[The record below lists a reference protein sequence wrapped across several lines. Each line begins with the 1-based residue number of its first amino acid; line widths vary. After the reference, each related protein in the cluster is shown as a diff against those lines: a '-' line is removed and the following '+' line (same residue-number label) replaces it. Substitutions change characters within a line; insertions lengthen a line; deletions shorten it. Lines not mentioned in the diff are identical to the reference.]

1 MHGQSRR
8 KKKMIAKCREN
19 GGIGDCPFLK
29 YCFARMND
37 PTISGCSMPF
47 VWTGMMKIS
56 DAVVEHTV
64 STEKE
69 ELPRIGKR
77 KERKIKR
84 NGK

>member
-1 MHGQSRR
+1 
-8 KKKMIAKCREN
+8 MIVKCREN
-19 GGIGDCPFLK
+19 GGVGDCPFLRS
-29 YCFARMND
+29 CLARMND

-56 DAVVEHTV
+56 DAEVEHTV

-69 ELPRIGKR
+69 EPPRIGKR

-84 NGK
+84 KGDE